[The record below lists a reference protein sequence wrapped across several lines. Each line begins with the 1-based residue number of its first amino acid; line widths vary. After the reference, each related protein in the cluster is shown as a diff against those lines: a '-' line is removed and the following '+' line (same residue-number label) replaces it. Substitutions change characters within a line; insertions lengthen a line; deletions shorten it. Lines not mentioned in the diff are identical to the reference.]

1 MSWSLQIS
9 DGDFRVDAAHLSSV
23 TGQAKLVQDFRCA
36 LLEQM
41 GTDNLHPDFGSLID
55 GGVTPDGTHNPG
67 VIGMEDIEL
76 VTLTIETEVTRIARN
91 MQRAQLTRAKQDRFT
106 YGRATLDPQEVLL
119 AMTGIEFEQ
128 KEDTLQV
135 IIHLTSAINNNF
147 DVELSINSN
156 PSNATS

>member
-9 DGDFRVDAAHLSSV
+9 DGDFRVDAAHLGAV

-55 GGVTPDGTHNPG
+55 GGVTPEGVHHSG
-67 VIGMEDIEL
+67 VIGENDLEM
-76 VTLTIETEVTRIARN
+76 VALTIETDVTRIARYI
-91 MQRAQLTRAKQDRFT
+91 QRSQLTRAKQDRFT

-119 AMTGIEFEQ
+119 ALTGVTFEQ
-128 KEDTLQV
+128 KEDNLRV
-135 IIHLTSAINNNF
+135 IVHLTSAINKDF
-147 DVELSINSN
+147 DVELAINSN
-156 PSNATS
+156 PSQATS